1 MKISSEVFLQ
11 VNKIFSKKLQKL
23 IFDLFLDIYEY
34 IFKVKRRKSK
44 KCSKNK
50 K

>member
-23 IFDLFLDIYEY
+23 IFDLFSDIYEY

-44 KCSKNK
+44 KSGKSKK
-50 K
+50 